1 MAKAE
6 ELGRLLKIERVRED
20 SAVRGRS
27 HSVKYPLNLRASRGS
42 RINFYFRETYL
53 QKMRYLFRLSVTVIL
68 VCLATFNSTAQD
80 IYVLHDSVT
89 THRLDSRVEIMLDPT
104 REASFDHVMNPMYQ
118 QKFRKAEGNLT
129 FGYLKANIW
138 LRIKLK
144 AEHPGKE
151 WFLEI
156 PAPFLEYV
164 DFYQWTGNNWDHSES
179 GYYRPQHVR
188 AQPHTGHA
196 LPLKF
201 APDAT
206 ATVYIRIA
214 GDSPKTFPLF
224 VTEKETF
231 VQQSRAEDFGYG
243 IFFGILIVMF
253 FYNLFIFLAL
263 RQVTYLLYISTII
276 FTFLIFSSASGYA
289 GLYLWPEHPALNFW
303 AGRMSLPLQ
312 GIAVALFTIRFLE
325 VKKYSRIMYYVVV
338 SLIPLSVLAAILI
351 LTGVLSSAGNNLITL
366 GVIIYMTAGIVC
378 RIKGN
383 VAANYFIMAW
393 TIYLIGGLFLTLRN
407 SGVLPYNFLTTHFV
421 EIGAALETI
430 IIAFA
435 LAARYRRLRIE
446 KEEAQNLALKLQQ
459 ETTEKLE
466 VKVQER
472 TEQLSKLNE
481 NLRKTLETNKIQTQ
495 IIEEKNAELDSF
507 FYRISHDLK
516 GPISSLRGLSSLAR
530 MDVKDQTA
538 LSYLEKQEKQV
549 DRLDHIINGLI
560 NLTRLNQ
567 SHLEKTLI
575 DFHKLTDDCIQS
587 FQTHPKFRYID
598 FRKHIDPDLA
608 FHSEWTLMNAIVQ
621 NLVENAIKYSSD
633 ENPFVRIK
641 ITKVTDHL
649 TLEVEDNGQGI
660 PPEHQSRIFEM
671 FYRATQNTSGS
682 GLGLYILKRSV
693 DRLRG
698 AIDMTSQEHK
708 GSTFIVTLPY

>member
-1 MAKAE
+1 
-6 ELGRLLKIERVRED
+6 
-20 SAVRGRS
+20 
-27 HSVKYPLNLRASRGS
+27 
-42 RINFYFRETYL
+42 
-53 QKMRYLFRLSVTVIL
+53 MRHLFRLFVTAGF
-68 VCLATFNSTAQD
+68 VCLATLNSTAQEV
-80 IYVLHDSVT
+80 YALTESHT
-89 THRLDSRVEIMLDPT
+89 THRVDTRVEIMLDHT
-104 REASFDHVMNPMYQ
+104 REASFEDIMTPMYQ
-118 QKFRKAEGNLT
+118 QKFQKAESNLT

-138 LRIKLK
+138 LRLKLK
-144 AEHPGKE
+144 SDNARE

-164 DFYQWTGNNWDHSES
+164 DFYQWNGEQWTHSES
-179 GYYRPQHVR
+179 GYYRPQRVR

-196 LPLKF
+196 LPLAF
-201 APDAT
+201 APDSL
-206 ATVYIRIA
+206 ATVYIKIA

-224 VTEKETF
+224 IIEKNTLM
-231 VQQSRAEDFGYG
+231 QGWRAEDVGYG

-253 FYNLFIFLAL
+253 FYNLFIFVAL
-263 RQVTYLLYISTII
+263 RQVTYLLYIITII
-276 FTFLIFSSASGYA
+276 FTFFIFSSASGYA
-289 GLYLWPEHPALNFW
+289 GLYLWPDHPQLNFW
-303 AGRMSLPLQ
+303 AGRMSLPFQ

-325 VKKYSRIMYYVVV
+325 VKKYSRIMYYVVL
-338 SLIPLSVLAAILI
+338 SLIPLSILAAIL
-351 LTGVLSSAGNNLITL
+351 LVTGTLSSAGNNLITL
-366 GVIIYMTAGIVC
+366 GVIVYMTAGIVC
-378 RIKGN
+378 RIRGN
-383 VAANYFIMAW
+383 VTANYFIMAW

-407 SGVLPYNFLTTHFV
+407 SGFFPYNFLTTHFV
-421 EIGAALETI
+421 EVGAALETV

-435 LAARYRRLRIE
+435 LAAHYRRLRVE
-446 KEEAQNLALKLQQ
+446 KEDAQILALKLHL
-459 ETTEKLE
+459 ENTEKLE

-530 MDVKDQTA
+530 MDVHDQTA
-538 LSYLEKQEKQV
+538 LSYFEKQQKQV

-587 FQTHPKFRYID
+587 FQAHPKFRFID
-598 FRKHIDPDLA
+598 FRKQIEPDLG
-608 FHSEWTLMNAIVQ
+608 FHSEWTLMNAILQ
-621 NLVENAIKYSSD
+621 NLVENAIKYSG
-633 ENPFVRIK
+633 EEEPFVRIR
-641 ITKVTDHL
+641 ISKVTEHL

-660 PPEHQSRIFEM
+660 PPEHQSKIFEM
-671 FYRATQNTSGS
+671 FYRATHNTSGS

-698 AIDMTSQEHK
+698 AIDMTSQERK
-708 GSTFIVTLPY
+708 GSTFTVTLPY